1 MVRFKLEF
9 DIENSSDKA
18 AVSELRRWKALIE
31 DGQKDVCQREQKQAF
46 LAGLYL
52 QAALPGLAEKLAENL
67 SSAGFA
73 ELDSFYN
80 ACCPE
85 PGKNNR
91 NEQQN
96 EIQLLLQA
104 LKMDIKSLLFDIGEP
119 RLNKDPVDSYNKD
132 IALVQ
137 AKRFN
142 GAPVLKDAY
151 PDTNEKNILNFK
163 SCGR

>member
-1 MVRFKLEF
+1 MVMVRFKLEF

-18 AVSELRRWKALIE
+18 AISELRRWKALIE

-52 QAALPGLAEKLAENL
+52 QSALPELAEKLAENL

-80 ACCPE
+80 ASCPE
-85 PGKNNR
+85 LDKNNR

-119 RLNKDPVDSYNKD
+119 RRNKYPVDSYNKD
-132 IALVQ
+132 IAL

-142 GAPVLKDAY
+142 NAPVLTEAY
-151 PDTNEKNILNFK
+151 PDTSEKNILNFK
-163 SCGR
+163 GCGR